1 MATDTITI
9 NERTQIGRSVLHLMR
24 ELSSV
29 FAIKKS
35 QQSKEEANMSKEEF
49 FAKIDDARASSYF
62 RHMETKTIRRQQ
74 GWTMVTKNN

>member
-1 MATDTITI
+1 MATYTITI

-29 FAIKKS
+29 FTIKKS

-49 FAKIDDARASSYF
+49 FAKIDDARASIGRGEGVKIQNAEELHSLL
-62 RHMETKTIRRQQ
+62 
-74 GWTMVTKNN
+74 NSL